1 MYAKDNTKN
10 LLKLADSISE
20 NFVSNNLSNYQGLR
34 NYDYGPGKRDNV
46 SCLSPFITHR
56 LILEQE
62 LIKRS
67 LNSYPFAKV
76 EKFIQEIY
84 WRTYWKG
91 WLELRP
97 AVWEDFI
104 SEREQR
110 YDEAAY
116 EKAING
122 NTGIDC
128 FDFWINELK
137 EENYLHNHTRMWFA
151 SIWIFTLGLPWHLGA
166 EFFIKYLLDGDAASN
181 TLSWR
186 WVAGIQ
192 TKGKHYIARPSNIS
206 KFTDGRFYP
215 EGLNTLAEPLNEK
228 KEYLKEPLNFKF
240 NEIKKNNT
248 LVMFENDLWLEGR
261 ENLYKS
267 YENIYLVLLSNT
279 DRKIEL
285 DEKVLS
291 FKKKALS
298 DVQMY
303 LDNSSLESPERL
315 QRLDSFDVVY
325 PSVGE
330 NLDYLRD
337 IQNKNNVNINF
348 ITREEDIFCWEFSNK
363 GFFNFKK
370 NIPDI
375 LKKFSY

>member
-10 LLKLADSISE
+10 LFKLANSVAE
-20 NFVSNNLSNYQGLR
+20 NFFSNNLADYQGLR
-34 NYDYGPGKRDNV
+34 NYDFGPNKRDNV

-67 LNSYPFAKV
+67 LDFYSFAKI

-104 SEREQR
+104 SEGVEI
-110 YDEAAY
+110 YDESAY
-116 EKAING
+116 EKATNG

-137 EENYLHNHTRMWFA
+137 EENFLHNHTRMWFA
-151 SIWIFTLGLPWHLGA
+151 SIWIFTLGLPWQLGA
-166 EFFIKYLLDGDAASN
+166 EFFMKYLLDGDAASN

-206 KFTDGRFYP
+206 KFSDGRFHP
-215 EGLNTLAEPLNEK
+215 KGLNTVAEPLNEE
-228 KEYLKEPLNFKF
+228 KEYLKEPLNLAF
-240 NEIKKNNT
+240 NETKKNNT

-267 YENIYLVLLSNT
+267 YENIYLILLTNA

-285 DEKVLS
+285 DEKVLA

-298 DVQMY
+298 DVEIY
-303 LDNSSLESPERL
+303 LDNSSLESPEKL
-315 QRLDSFDVVY
+315 QQHNSFDVVY

-330 NLDYLRD
+330 NLDFLREV
-337 IQNKNNVNINF
+337 QKTNNTDINF

>member
-1 MYAKDNTKN
+1 MYAKDNSKN
-10 LLKLADSISE
+10 LFKLANSVAE
-20 NFVSNNLSNYQGLR
+20 NFVSNNLSDYQGLR
-34 NYDYGPGKRDNV
+34 NYDFGSDKRDNV

-56 LILEQE
+56 LILEQK
-62 LIKRS
+62 LINRS
-67 LNSYPFAKV
+67 LDTYPFSKI

-104 SEREQR
+104 SERVEI

-128 FDFWINELK
+128 FDFWIKELK

-151 SIWIFTLGLPWHLGA
+151 SIWIFTLGLPWQLGA
-166 EFFIKYLLDGDAASN
+166 EFFMKYLLDGDAASN

-192 TKGKHYIARPSNIS
+192 TKGKHYIARSSNIS
-206 KFTDGRFYP
+206 KFTGGRFHP
-215 EGLNTLAEPLNEK
+215 KGLNTVAESLNEG
-228 KEYLKEPLNFKF
+228 KEYLKEPLNLAF
-240 NEIKKNNT
+240 NETKKNNT
-248 LVMFENDLWLEGR
+248 LVMFENDLWLDGR

-267 YENIYLVLLSNT
+267 YENIYLILLTNA

-285 DEKVLS
+285 DEKVLA

-298 DVQMY
+298 DVQIY
-303 LDNSSLESPERL
+303 LDNSSLESPEKLL
-315 QRLDSFDVVY
+315 QHKSLDVVY

-330 NLDYLRD
+330 NLDFLREV
-337 IQNKNNVNINF
+337 QKTNNTDINF